1 MITGNGRIGRRFS
14 GADSSWWHMEEPNN
28 QMAITAV
35 LILDGPLDEMRLR
48 QLFGERLTGYD
59 RFRQRVVDPPGGV
72 GMPRW
77 VDDPEFRL
85 DRHLSRVP
93 LPMGARRADL
103 ALLVGREMSR
113 PLDPDRPLWRIVH
126 VEDYQGG
133 SALIVRVHHCIADG
147 LALVRILLT
156 LDDEDDNDD
165 DSYARLLRPARSGL
179 LGDSLALGA
188 RAVGALGRVA
198 GMRPDPRSSLRG
210 PLGPEKRAA
219 WSAPLRIGDLRAA
232 ANTAG
237 ATINDVLLCGIA
249 GGLGRFIADQG
260 DRLGRHI
267 RAVVPV
273 NLRRHDDVSSLGN
286 RFGMV
291 FAPLPISITDPLERL
306 SAVHQAMLR
315 LKSSP
320 EAGVVYGLLDVF
332 GHTPRRV
339 MDTVVGFFGS
349 KASLVLTNIP
359 GPRRRIRF
367 CGRELVELI
376 AWVPQSGRLGLGVS
390 VLSYAEEVR
399 LGVTTDATLI
409 PRPGDLV
416 RAFHS
421 ATDQLLEAARVPVST
436 RVDA

>member
-1 MITGNGRIGRRFS
+1 MATVNGRRFS

-35 LILDGPLDEMRLR
+35 LILDGPLEEGRLR
-48 QLFGERLTGYD
+48 EVFGRRLPGYD
-59 RFRQRVVDPPGGV
+59 RFHQRVVEPNGGI

-77 VDDPEFRL
+77 VDDPEFAL
-85 DRHLSRVP
+85 DRHLSTRS
-93 LPMGARRADL
+93 LPDGARRGDL
-103 ALLVGREMSR
+103 ARLVGREMSR

-126 VEDYQGG
+126 VPDYQGG

-165 DSYARLLRPARSGL
+165 ESYARLLRPPRSGL

-219 WSAPLRIGDLRAA
+219 WSGPLRISELRAA
-232 ANTAG
+232 AGTAG

-249 GGLGRFIADQG
+249 GGLGRFITEQG

-273 NLRRHDDVSSLGN
+273 NLRRHDDTSALGN

-291 FAPLPISITDPLERL
+291 FAPLPISIPDPLERL
-306 SAVHQAMLR
+306 NAVHQAMLR
-315 LKSSP
+315 LKRSP

-332 GHTPRRV
+332 GRTPRRV
-339 MDTVVGFFGS
+339 LDTVVGFFGS

-390 VLSYAEEVR
+390 VLSYADEVR
-399 LGVTTDATLI
+399 LGVTTDAALI

-416 RAFHS
+416 SAFHT
-421 ATDQLLEAARVPVST
+421 ATDQLLEAAHIPVT
-436 RVDA
+436 RKVEA